1 MSFQSYKEKD
11 KTVCVGKCCVNIQS
25 LFTRLRPNA
34 STGLKQFMELVLAF
48 LKKKKKK
55 KKSPELTHLTFDAD
69 PDKGADPGILTY
81 FKYFNSICHWIR
93 SD

>member
-48 LKKKKKK
+48 FEKKKQKKTKQTK
-55 KKSPELTHLTFDAD
+55 KKSRIDTLDF
-69 PDKGADPGILTY
+69 
-81 FKYFNSICHWIR
+81 
-93 SD
+93 